1 MLHNIALDRKQPD
14 FDEGIEEGESF
25 ECAMPT
31 TNVPEPSSQ
40 QESRTRRLGFEKRKR
55 IAANVFGRRAVNS

>member
-14 FDEGIEEGESF
+14 FDEGIEEGES
-25 ECAMPT
+25 CAMPT

-55 IAANVFGRRAVNS
+55 IAANVFARRAVNS